1 VDTQKPLILGAE
13 FADVIVSLVHGMAP
27 VSTLPLAISVRCLVR
42 VDLYFMLLEVLTS
55 CTVLEDAPAFDSLRK
70 YQVRVEN
77 GDVIVEADEA
87 ALAAGRRKPMCVKHD
102 KENKETVVI
111 VGGGAS
117 GAAAA
122 ETLREVGY
130 TGRIRVVSRE
140 DYFPIDR

>member
-1 VDTQKPLILGAE
+1 
-13 FADVIVSLVHGMAP
+13 
-27 VSTLPLAISVRCLVR
+27 
-42 VDLYFMLLEVLTS
+42 MLLVVLTS
-55 CTVLEDAPAFDSLRK
+55 DTVLEDAPAFDSLRK

-140 DYFPIDR
+140 DYLPIDR